1 MNIKTVNNKKGGDK
15 MKRYLRLLVPILMAV
30 ALSLTPMLANPQPV
44 AAAPTVEIT
53 ITATPEYES
62 MTISND
68 PNTWAIG
75 AIAAGTTVY
84 WTADD
89 LVPAEPLVDGDM
101 HETLTN
107 NGSVTSDITI
117 ECADF
122 TGGVGWTLSADE
134 TPGLNEVNLRAGIT
148 GMANMAAMIQVVNAP
163 AELVDSIAAAGTK
176 KMCLI
181 LETGTFGDGVAKSG
195 TVTLTIAIHV

>member
-1 MNIKTVNNKKGGDK
+1 
-15 MKRYLRLLVPILMAV
+15 MKRLLVTIVLVLALTVMWAMPASAATTAAV
-30 ALSLTPMLANPQPV
+30 
-44 AAAPTVEIT
+44 T
-53 ITATPEYES
+53 ITATPTYIA
-62 MTISND
+62 MTISNS

-75 AIAAGTTVY
+75 VVVENTMYY
-84 WTADD
+84 WTADT

-101 HETLTN
+101 KETITN
-107 NGSVTSDITI
+107 TGSVAEDFDV

-134 TPGLNEVNLRAGIT
+134 TPAANEVNLRAGIT

-163 AELVDSIAAAGTK
+163 AEFISNLAAAGTMK
-176 KMCLI
+176 VCLI

-195 TVTLTIAIHV
+195 TLTFTARAVT